1 MEDDLLSPENVVLLY
16 VFWSSIDYSDYYIN
30 DLTDSNPK
38 IYYINLDL
46 PRSYVI
52 QSFYY
57 AASNVVAHVWLINT
71 LIGSRFIQDLI
82 FEHAHDKNQSLA
94 TSILKRCII
103 EHTENSTY
111 ANIQYT

>member
-71 LIGSRFIQDLI
+71 LIGSRFIQDLMPT
-82 FEHAHDKNQSLA
+82 QS
-94 TSILKRCII
+94 TIKY
-103 EHTENSTY
+103 E
-111 ANIQYT
+111 

>member
-1 MEDDLLSPENVVLLY
+1 MSVETVMEDDLLSPENVVLLY
-16 VFWSSIDYSDYYIN
+16 VFWSSIDYS
-30 DLTDSNPK
+30 
-38 IYYINLDL
+38 DL

-82 FEHAHDKNQSLA
+82 IYNLMMPAITMDAEGSKFQLVLSPNKIFNLFA
-94 TSILKRCII
+94 
-103 EHTENSTY
+103 
-111 ANIQYT
+111 

>member
-1 MEDDLLSPENVVLLY
+1 MEDGLLSPENVVLLY
-16 VFWSSIDYSDYYIN
+16 VFWSSIDYS
-30 DLTDSNPK
+30 
-38 IYYINLDL
+38 DL

-82 FEHAHDKNQSLA
+82 KA
-94 TSILKRCII
+94 II
-103 EHTENSTY
+103 NTVKELE
-111 ANIQYT
+111 

>member
-1 MEDDLLSPENVVLLY
+1 M
-16 VFWSSIDYSDYYIN
+16 F
-30 DLTDSNPK
+30 
-38 IYYINLDL
+38 DL

-82 FEHAHDKNQSLA
+82 SNNTQRF
-94 TSILKRCII
+94 
-103 EHTENSTY
+103 TY
-111 ANIQYT
+111 DN

>member
-46 PRSYVI
+46 PRSYDLKLGLLI
-52 QSFYY
+52 LSFC
-57 AASNVVAHVWLINT
+57 
-71 LIGSRFIQDLI
+71 
-82 FEHAHDKNQSLA
+82 K
-94 TSILKRCII
+94 
-103 EHTENSTY
+103 
-111 ANIQYT
+111 

>member
-1 MEDDLLSPENVVLLY
+1 M
-16 VFWSSIDYSDYYIN
+16 DYGYN
-30 DLTDSNPK
+30 NAV
-38 IYYINLDL
+38 NLRCEIMNDL

-82 FEHAHDKNQSLA
+82 NN
-94 TSILKRCII
+94 I
-103 EHTENSTY
+103 ETFRASH
-111 ANIQYT
+111 NIFTQK

>member
-1 MEDDLLSPENVVLLY
+1 MSWKECQ
-16 VFWSSIDYSDYYIN
+16 
-30 DLTDSNPK
+30 
-38 IYYINLDL
+38 DL

-82 FEHAHDKNQSLA
+82 FKDSKSSKVVLVLDIRLVLLNL
-94 TSILKRCII
+94 LD
-103 EHTENSTY
+103 
-111 ANIQYT
+111 

>member
-1 MEDDLLSPENVVLLY
+1 MKIKL
-16 VFWSSIDYSDYYIN
+16 
-30 DLTDSNPK
+30 PK
-38 IYYINLDL
+38 KVYL

-82 FEHAHDKNQSLA
+82 PV
-94 TSILKRCII
+94 KRIGPKSKLI
-103 EHTENSTY
+103 TKTFVIWDE
-111 ANIQYT
+111 